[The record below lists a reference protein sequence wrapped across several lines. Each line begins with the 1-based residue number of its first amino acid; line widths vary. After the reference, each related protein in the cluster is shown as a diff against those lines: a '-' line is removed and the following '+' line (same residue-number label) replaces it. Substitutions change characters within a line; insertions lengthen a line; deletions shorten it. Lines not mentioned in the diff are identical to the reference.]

1 MANKPTPKK
10 ATPKLYTFEELA
22 KLKGVPVD
30 QIKNYFKDN
39 SRIGETFSMK
49 LNDPFNWS
57 NPFAGDDDM
66 YMSRIPGNNY
76 TYAGNGKVYAG
87 NVKIVPRTQ
96 PNAMAGP
103 TNNFSRSA
111 TVNTPTGKATFTS
124 EADLVKQME
133 RENRMTGAPDSKGVF
148 TLKGV
153 DINTTR
159 PKAVVASR
167 PTPTLNTSAS
177 IVDYLKSQK
186 QASDFASRAKLAN
199 QYNIDN
205 YTGTPEQNMML
216 LSIMRGGQQ
225 SGPPQSVTGPAP
237 MPSQGGTAF
246 DLNPRMDMS
255 GMDAMQQSTGNFSRS
270 ASGATPTGSYNFTSE
285 EDLIKQMQA
294 EQQVPQFPGGG
305 MIGGFGPVVSEYPT
319 EWKASEGMEVNDDY
333 EEEEY
338 ENEYEEEGDDEQM
351 PMDVAVARFKA
362 AGKEKGLRGGEL
374 AAYVEKMKSKYK
386 YQKGGAVK
394 EEDADSLYLVEYAGG
409 GRIQYRG
416 HSFPGYN
423 KPIQAPPGDKHK
435 KMVLVKRGDKIRLVK
450 YGLRGMQ
457 DYTQHKDPKRRKN
470 YLARSGGI
478 RNKAGQLTKNDPF
491 SANHWA
497 RKDLW

>member
-22 KLKGVPVD
+22 KLKGVSVD
-30 QIKNYFKDN
+30 QIKNHFKDN
-39 SRIGETFSMK
+39 SRVGEKFSMK
-49 LNDPFNWS
+49 LNDPFNFTD
-57 NPFAGDDDM
+57 PFAGDDDM
-66 YMSRIPGNNY
+66 YMSMIPGNNY

-87 NVKIVPRTQ
+87 NVKIVPRKQ

-148 TLKGV
+148 TLRGV

-159 PKAVVASR
+159 PKQAVVSNSR
-167 PTPTLNTSAS
+167 PTPTLNTSSS

-186 QASDFASRAKLAN
+186 QGSDFASRAQLAN
-199 QYNIDN
+199 QYNIAN
-205 YTGTPEQNMML
+205 YAGTPEQNMML
-216 LSIMRGGQQ
+216 LSMMRGGQQ
-225 SGPPQSVTGPAP
+225 PE
-237 MPSQGGTAF
+237 
-246 DLNPRMDMS
+246 LDMS
-255 GMDAMQQSTGNFSRS
+255 NEMRDMRANMMIDDQAPDAMQQNTGNFSRS
-270 ASGATPTGSYNFTSE
+270 GSGATPTGSFNFTTE

-319 EWKASEGMEVNDDY
+319 EWMASEGMEVNDDY
-333 EEEEY
+333 EEE
-338 ENEYEEEGDDEQM
+338 YEEEDDDEQM

-362 AGKEKGLRGGEL
+362 AGKEKGLSGGEL
-374 AAYVEKMKSKYK
+374 AAYIEKMKSKYS

-470 YLARSGGI
+470 YLSRSGGI